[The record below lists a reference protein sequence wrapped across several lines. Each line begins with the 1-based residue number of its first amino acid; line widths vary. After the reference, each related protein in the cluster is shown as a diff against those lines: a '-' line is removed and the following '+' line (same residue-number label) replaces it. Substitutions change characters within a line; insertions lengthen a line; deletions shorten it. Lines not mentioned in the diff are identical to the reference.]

1 MYTIDETNNFV
12 TINYDMMTR
21 RFTCSFINKQDVS
34 EKSCSITLYRDC
46 QQQQILTAQAN
57 STDSQ
62 ITLVLEGFQTDTSI
76 YCYTVAASNDTIT
89 LNVTGTIDQS
99 KVLDQIILLLV
110 CMHACMLLILFI
122 YAVTVNPTANTGA
135 IIGGVLASVA
145 FIAAILIAL
154 LFLGKIL
161 LFTRT
166 NGTLIHACRIRS
178 SPWKDTLLYKSKK

>member
-12 TINYDMMTR
+12 TINYNMMTR

-62 ITLVLEGFQTDTSI
+62 INLVLEGLQRDTSI
-76 YCYTVAASNDTIT
+76 YCYNVTASNVTIT
-89 LNVTGTIDQS
+89 LNVTGIIDQS
-99 KVLDQIILLLV
+99 KLSSYCLYG
-110 CMHACMLLILFI
+110 CMLLIL
-122 YAVTVNPTANTGA
+122 YAATVNPTANIGA

-145 FIAAILIAL
+145 FIAAVLIAL
-154 LFLGKIL
+154 LILGKI
-161 LFTRT
+161 
-166 NGTLIHACRIRS
+166 NVGVYCYSQEPMEH
-178 SPWKDTLLYKSKK
+178 LYTCM